1 MNAYE
6 TIDGILRGHVY
17 SQPTRRDTTT
27 MLVQNDP
34 LVTEDD
40 YQIRYVAVYDPVEG
54 IANIEAY
61 ALLRKGKLSFYDFDS
76 REIYID
82 DKFIGK
88 QSDITA
94 LDAVIAQYGLEHGP
108 NLASPGAGDALYA
121 ALKTL

>member
-6 TIDGILRGHVY
+6 TIDGILRGLV
-17 SQPTRRDTTT
+17 SSEPTRRDTTT
-27 MLVQNDP
+27 MLVQNDA

-54 IANIEAY
+54 VANVEAY
-61 ALLRKGKLSFYDFDS
+61 ALLRAGKLSFYDFDS
-76 REIYID
+76 HEIYID
-82 DKFIGK
+82 DQFIGK
-88 QSDITA
+88 RSDITA
-94 LDAVIAQYGLEHGP
+94 LDGVVAEYGLERGP